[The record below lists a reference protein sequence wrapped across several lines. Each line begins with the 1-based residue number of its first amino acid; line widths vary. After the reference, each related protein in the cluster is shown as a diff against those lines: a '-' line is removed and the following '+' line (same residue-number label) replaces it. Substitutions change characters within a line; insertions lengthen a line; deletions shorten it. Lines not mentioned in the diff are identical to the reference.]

1 MEFTF
6 TQEVPPSRGRVS
18 LKKDRAHEV
27 IDACIDNANEWA
39 KVPYVYLYPDAEG
52 IEAKNLTTRA
62 RNLAGRIQRGELAP
76 FNEYSCEAT
85 ARGTDVYIRVVMT
98 TRERRALEDF

>member
-6 TQEVPPSRGRVS
+6 IHEVPPARGRVA
-18 LKKDRAHEV
+18 LNQNRANEV

-52 IEAKNLTTRA
+52 IEAKKLTTRA
-62 RNLAGRIQRGELAP
+62 RNLAGRIQRGDLAP
-76 FNEYSCEAT
+76 FNEYNCEAT
-85 ARGTDVYIRVVMT
+85 ARGTEVYIRVVLT
-98 TRERRALEDF
+98 ARERRALEDF

>member
-6 TQEVPPSRGRVS
+6 TSEVPPARGRVTI
-18 LKKDRAHEV
+18 DHNRANEV

-39 KVPYVYLYPDAEG
+39 KVPYVYLYPDTEG
-52 IEAKNLTTRA
+52 TEAKKLIWRA
-62 RNLAGRIQRGELAP
+62 RNTAARIQCGDLAP
-76 FNEYSCEAT
+76 FNEYNTEAK

-98 TRERRALEDF
+98 ARERRALEDV

>member
-6 TQEVPPSRGRVS
+6 TSEVPPTRGRVTI
-18 LKKDRAHEV
+18 DHNRANEV

-52 IEAKNLTTRA
+52 IDTKKLIGRA
-62 RNLAGRIQRGELAP
+62 RNTAARIQRGELAP
-76 FNEYSCEAT
+76 FNEYNCEAR
-85 ARGTDVYIRVVMT
+85 ARGTDIYIRVVMSA
-98 TRERRALEDF
+98 RERRALEDF

>member
-6 TQEVPPSRGRVS
+6 TSEVPPTRGRVTI
-18 LKKDRAHEV
+18 DHNRANEA

-52 IEAKNLTTRA
+52 IDTKKLTGRA
-62 RNLAGRIQRGELAP
+62 RNAAARRASSAASSP
-76 FNEYSCEAT
+76 RSTSTT
-85 ARGTDVYIRVVMT
+85 ARPAPAAPTSTSVS
-98 TRERRALEDF
+98 

>member
-6 TQEVPPSRGRVS
+6 TSEVPPTRGRVTI
-18 LKKDRAHEV
+18 DHNRANEV
-27 IDACIDNANEWA
+27 IDACIENANEWA

-52 IEAKNLTTRA
+52 IDTKKLTGRG
-62 RNLAGRIQRGELAP
+62 RNAAARIQRGELTP
-76 FNEYSCEAT
+76 FNEYNCEAR
-85 ARGTDVYIRVVMT
+85 ARGTDIYIRVVMS